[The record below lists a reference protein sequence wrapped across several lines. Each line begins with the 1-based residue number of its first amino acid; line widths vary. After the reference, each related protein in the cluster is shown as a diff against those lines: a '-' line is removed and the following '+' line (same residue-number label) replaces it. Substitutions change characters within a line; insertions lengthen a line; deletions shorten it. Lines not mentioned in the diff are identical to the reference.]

1 MKYVINA
8 REPMFYPL
16 GRCDTLDEAKEK
28 VEGKIKFH
36 SVIEVIVYNEQN
48 EITNR
53 LTFERA
59 K

>member
-1 MKYVINA
+1 MKYDINA

-16 GRCDTLDEAKEK
+16 GHCNTLEEARAK
-28 VEGKIKFH
+28 VEAKIKFH
-36 SVIEVIVYNEQN
+36 SVIEVVVYDEAD
-48 EITNR
+48 EIDKI